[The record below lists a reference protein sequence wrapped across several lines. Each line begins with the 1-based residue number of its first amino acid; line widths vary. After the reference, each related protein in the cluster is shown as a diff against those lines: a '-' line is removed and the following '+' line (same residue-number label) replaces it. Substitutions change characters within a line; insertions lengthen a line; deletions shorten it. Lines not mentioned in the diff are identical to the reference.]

1 MKKRITILTL
11 NLLFATAVKAQI
23 FIDGD
28 EVNELRNPVPVPS
41 EWVNNPQGYNQGVDA
56 YTPVGSG
63 LLLLAAMGGAYLV
76 GKRKKAPDER

>member
-11 NLLFATAVKAQI
+11 SLLFATAVKAQI

-28 EVNELRNPVPVPS
+28 EVNELRNSVPVPS

-63 LLLLAAMGGAYLV
+63 LLLLAAMGGAYLLI
-76 GKRKKAPDER
+76 KRKRE